1 MSDAERQAIVDGE
14 HLRIL
19 SICYIVF
26 GAFNAFFSLFG
37 LLYASMGV
45 FANEMIA
52 RMPPQPNQ
60 PPPPEFLGLIF
71 GVFGFGLFALMVV
84 LAVLKFI
91 VAKRLSQRRSRTLCL
106 VVAGLSCFGVP
117 FGTALGVF
125 TFLVLLRPSVARMF
139 DTPTASATGVVSSEG
154 GA

>member
-1 MSDAERQAIVDGE
+1 MLEAERQATIDGE

-19 SICYIVF
+19 SICYIVYA
-26 GAFNAFFSLFG
+26 GFNAFFSLFG
-37 LLYASMGV
+37 LLYAFMGV
-45 FANEMIA
+45 FVNELIS

-60 PPPPEFLGLIF
+60 PPPPEFLGLFF
-71 GVFGFGLFALMVV
+71 GVFGFGMFGLMVV

-91 VAKRLSQRRSRTLCL
+91 VANRLRQRRSRALCL
-106 VVAGLSCFGVP
+106 VVAGLTCFGIP

-125 TFLVLLRPSVARMF
+125 TFLVLLRPSVALSF
-139 DTPTASATGVVSSEG
+139 DTQTSSAGSVVPTGG